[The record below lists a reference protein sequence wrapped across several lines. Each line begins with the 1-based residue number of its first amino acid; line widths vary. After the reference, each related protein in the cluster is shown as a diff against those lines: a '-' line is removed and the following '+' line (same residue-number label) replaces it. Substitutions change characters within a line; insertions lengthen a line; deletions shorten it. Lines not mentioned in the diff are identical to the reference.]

1 MKLNDTDFSLQD
13 RERVERELDSN
24 EELLL
29 ACKPALS
36 LWKPG
41 YAYRM
46 FFAAVSNGFLFG
58 SLGMLFI
65 NHHITLEKIIEKPA
79 IQLLFLGMLP
89 FYLIGIGF
97 IVSPWWERENDRQ
110 TVYVLT
116 NRRALMLRPSTFRR
130 QPTCRQFPL
139 SFDMIKEVK
148 EHRNGRGDIILE
160 YDEHHG
166 KNGVSLM
173 PVGFLFV
180 ENVRS
185 WESCIRRHLP
195 AAPPSATIEK
205 GSDDSSQRPALGYVL
220 LVIVTLLFSLIYLV
234 WRFCLAESEPHTK
247 SNDICVLFAVC
258 ISINSVRIVWRW
270 AREVLAF
277 RKKSDNGTMQSR
289 QNRNEM

>member
-46 FFAAVSNGFLFG
+46 FFATLWNGFLFG
-58 SLGMLFI
+58 LIGGMVVTHLDAAEFLEHLLPLSLLFI
-65 NHHITLEKIIEKPA
+65 
-79 IQLLFLGMLP
+79 FLLP

-97 IVSPWWERENDRQ
+97 IISPWWERENDRR

-116 NRRALMLRPSTFRR
+116 SRRALVLRPSTFRR

-173 PVGFLFV
+173 PVGFLHV
-180 ENVRS
+180 DNVR
-185 WESCIRRHLP
+185 ELEYRIYQHLP
-195 AAPPSATIEK
+195 DAPPSATIEK
-205 GSDDSSQRPALGYVL
+205 DSDDSSQRPALGYVL
-220 LVIVTLLFSLIYLV
+220 LAIVTLLFSVIYLV
-234 WRFCLAESEPHTK
+234 WHFCLAESEPHTK

-258 ISINSVRIVWRW
+258 ISISSVRIVWRW

>member
-46 FFAAVSNGFLFG
+46 FFATLWNTFCFG
-58 SLGMLFI
+58 VIGWLIVAHFNSADFFA
-65 NHHITLEKIIEKPA
+65 NP
-79 IQLLFLGMLP
+79 LP
-89 FYLIGIGF
+89 FCFVFAGWLPFTLTGIGF
-97 IVSPWWERENDRQ
+97 IISPWWERENDRQ

-116 NRRALMLRPSTFRR
+116 SRRALVLRPSTFRR

-148 EHRNGRGDIILE
+148 EHRNGRGDIILG

-173 PVGFLFV
+173 PVGFLHV
-180 ENVRS
+180 DNVR
-185 WESCIRRHLP
+185 ELEYRIYQHLP
-195 AAPPSATIEK
+195 DAPPSATIEK
-205 GSDDSSQRPALGYVL
+205 DSDDSSQRPALGYVL
-220 LVIVTLLFSLIYLV
+220 LAIVTLLFSLIYLV

-258 ISINSVRIVWRW
+258 ISISSVRIVWRW